1 VNERVAQLKN
11 KRRGKNPPRAQAR
24 TAANQNW
31 YLIGLL
37 ALFGLS
43 RLIYRLLGIKFD
55 ASSLNWFWQFVD
67 PQLLKSDFARS
78 IIYLHSQ
85 PPAMNLFLGIILY
98 LFPNWETNGFWF
110 CYLGL
115 GIILTVSL
123 YLLLRNLNILPP
135 IAALLTAVFIISPT
149 CILYEN
155 WLFYTYPVCVALIFS
170 ALCWVKFLRKPRVIY
185 TLLLFFSLGFVVLM
199 WSLFHLV
206 WFLLLAVALLVFR
219 HQEWKRIIPGLLLPF
234 LVVTG
239 WYVKNWLLFNQFT
252 ASTWFGMNFSK
263 MTNSMLW
270 YEERKELYNNGTI
283 SAISLIPPFSELEKY
298 EPILEPKPVTGI
310 LVLDQR
316 KKASGVPNFNNIAYI
331 DIARA
336 YGRDALK
343 ILFIKPLA
351 YLRGLAEAI
360 GIFFIPADN
369 YYFLRLN
376 RKKLKTL
383 ARIFN
388 AVLLG
393 QFNDRLNTSLRR
405 SNPVTFYLQ
414 SFTNTGFILIAAYIL
429 AFIYGILLL
438 RRRHPLSQSYF
449 FLWLTLLY
457 AFLVGNFTEVGENNR
472 FRFVLDPLL
481 FPFIGL
487 FIQSLLPFPSKR
499 TRGE

>member
-1 VNERVAQLKN
+1 VNERVAQLNN
-11 KRRGKNPPRAQAR
+11 KRHRKNLLRTKAR
-24 TAANQNW
+24 TAATQNW
-31 YLIGLL
+31 YLIGLV

-43 RLIYRLLGIKFD
+43 RLIFRLLGIKFD
-55 ASSLNWFWQFVD
+55 ASSLNWFWQFID
-67 PQLLKSDFARS
+67 PQLLKSDFGRS
-78 IIYLHSQ
+78 ILYLHSQ
-85 PPAMNLFLGIILY
+85 PPAMNIFLGIILR
-98 LFPNWETNGFWF
+98 LFPNWETNGFWL

-115 GIILTVSL
+115 GIILTLCL

-135 IAALLTAVFIISPT
+135 IAAGLTAIFIISPA

-155 WLFYTYPVCVALIFS
+155 WLFYTYPVCAALVFA
-170 ALCWVKFLRKPRVIY
+170 ALCWVKFLRQPRVIY
-185 TLLLFFSLGFVVLM
+185 ALLLFFSLGFVVLM
-199 WSLFHLV
+199 WSLFHLI
-206 WFLLLAVALLVFR
+206 WFLLLAVVLLIFR
-219 HQEWKRIIPGLLLPF
+219 HREWRRITLGLVLPF
-234 LVVTG
+234 SLVTG
-239 WYVKNWLLFNQFT
+239 WYVKNWLLFHQFT

-270 YEERKELYNNGTI
+270 YEERQELYQHGTI

-298 EPILEPKPVTGI
+298 EPHLEPKPVTGI
-310 LVLDQR
+310 SVLDQR

-336 YGRDALK
+336 YGQDALK
-343 ILFIKPLA
+343 ILFVKPLA

-376 RKKLKTL
+376 RKKFKTF

-393 QFNDRLNTSLRR
+393 QFNDRLNTSLRH

-481 FPFIGL
+481 LPFIGL
-487 FIQSLLPFPSKR
+487 LIQRLFVFGKR
-499 TRGE
+499 KDKR